1 MRRILLPGELAGG
14 STLFHVKSY
23 VALLRGIGP
32 GNPNMRNDRLRE
44 VFESLGYHSVR
55 TVISSGNVLFDSSS
69 SAVRI
74 LEAQIEEAI
83 AQGLGFT
90 TTAIIRSKRQ
100 IQALVDRD
108 PFMGVQHSDKSNLNV
123 TFMKKRP
130 QTTLSFPYRPPDR
143 DYIILGLHGR
153 EICSVIDL
161 TSAKTPDLMAW
172 MEKEFGKAITTRTY
186 NTVRRVLRR
195 FNEPGR

>member
-1 MRRILLPGELAGG
+1 M
-14 STLFHVKSY
+14 KSY

-44 VFESLGYHSVR
+44 VFERLGYHSVR

-74 LEAQIEEAI
+74 LEAQIEEGI
-83 AQGLGFT
+83 AQRLGFT

-108 PFMGVQHSDKSNLNV
+108 PFMGLQHSGKSNLNV
-123 TFMKKRP
+123 TFLKERP
-130 QTTLSFPYRPPDR
+130 RTALSFPYRPPDR
-143 DYIILGLHGR
+143 DYTILGLYGR

-186 NTVRRVLRR
+186 NTVRRILRR